1 MMDFSRCDLSPDQE
15 RFQREVEAF
24 FDDRWKHDERI
35 IAVDHERTPAALR
48 LEMAERGWVH
58 PQASTELGG
67 AGLDDLGA
75 RILDEEMARRSIP
88 TANMGLLLDTLQGFG
103 SAFVREQV
111 LPDIVSGRKTVC
123 LGYSEP
129 ECGSDVAAAQT
140 RAVRDGDDWVING
153 QKMFTTWGH
162 ESDYVFLLTRT
173 GSTQDKYGGLT
184 MFLVP
189 MDTPGVAHSPIWILG
204 DARTNV
210 TYYADVRVSDDWR
223 IGDVGAGWRV
233 LSEPLA
239 IEHGNGSD
247 STVTPI
253 NGSMGTMF
261 SRTLT
266 KLIAHVVEFAEG
278 RLDDQGA
285 KLIDDPTVRAVIV
298 EALID
303 LEICWNSKGE
313 HGKPVTAEILAK
325 NTQAFVELL
334 GPEALLHHGRD
345 GEPGPGVVAWSR
357 LYAPGAAIYGGTTA
371 IYWNNIARAMGLPKP
386 Y

>member
-1 MMDFSRCDLSPDQE
+1 MDFGRIELTPDQE
-15 RFQREVEAF
+15 RLQREIETF
-24 FDDRWKHDERI
+24 FDDRWEHDDRI
-35 IAVDHERTPAALR
+35 IAVDHERTPAPLR
-48 LEMAERGWVH
+48 LEMADRGWVH
-58 PQASTELGG
+58 PKAPPSLGG
-67 AGLDDLGA
+67 AGLDAVEA
-75 RILDEEMARRSIP
+75 RILDEAMAQRSIP
-88 TANMGLLLDTLQGFG
+88 TANMELLLGTMERHG
-103 SAFVREQV
+103 SAFVRENI
-111 LPDIVSGRKTVC
+111 LPDIVSGRKTIC

-129 ECGSDVAAAQT
+129 ACGSDLAAAQT
-140 RAVRDGDDWVING
+140 KAVRAGDAWVING

-162 ESDYVFLLTRT
+162 ESDYVFLLART
-173 GSTQDKYGGLT
+173 GTVEEKHRGLT
-184 MFLVP
+184 VFLVP
-189 MDTPGVAHSPIWILG
+189 MDSPGVEHGPVWILG

-210 TYYADVRVSDDWR
+210 TYYADVEVADDLR

-239 IEHGNGSD
+239 IEHGHGSD
-247 STVTPI
+247 GTVMPV

-266 KLIAHVVEFAEG
+266 KLIDHVVDFARG
-278 RLDDQGA
+278 RTDDSGTA
-285 KLIDDPTVRAVIV
+285 MIDDPRVRAVIV

-303 LEICWNSKGE
+303 LEVGWNSPGE

-325 NTQAFVELL
+325 HTQAFMELL
-334 GPEALLHHGRD
+334 GPESVVREGRD

-371 IYWNNIARAMGLPKP
+371 IYWNNIARAMGLPRP